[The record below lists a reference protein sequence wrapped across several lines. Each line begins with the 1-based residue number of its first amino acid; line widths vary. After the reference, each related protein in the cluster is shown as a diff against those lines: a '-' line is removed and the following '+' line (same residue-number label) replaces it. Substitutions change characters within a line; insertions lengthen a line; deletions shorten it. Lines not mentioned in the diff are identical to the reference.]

1 MIRLI
6 LLALGLTLSEA
17 ALANQKLICKH
28 FIYQDIPFITISMT
42 IDASGR
48 IDRLAEIDHYGTSRQ
63 TAVEENQ
70 TEPKQLYNLTIEAD
84 NPGNELFLEIYRTE
98 DFETPLSYK
107 AKLINPSAPSAKE
120 MAGICHT
127 S

>member
-1 MIRLI
+1 MIQII
-6 LLALGLTLSEA
+6 LLALGLVISEA
-17 ALANQKLICKH
+17 VLASQTLICTH

-42 IDASGR
+42 IDDSGR

-63 TAVEENQ
+63 TTVEENQ
-70 TEPKQLYNLTIEAD
+70 TAPKQLYNLTIEAD

-98 DFETPLSYK
+98 AFEVSSPYK
-107 AKLINPSAPSAKE
+107 AKLINPGAPSVKE
-120 MAGICHT
+120 MAGICQI